1 MGFVR
6 YGRRWVWGGRRGERD
21 SSLKESSKFPYSS
34 RVCAFTFALCSSLDK
49 SNVARIGWECTVSVG
64 MPRIV
69 NKGCK
74 YGLDEYRVHPSNS
87 AII

>member
-1 MGFVR
+1 MDGGGFGVEE
-6 YGRRWVWGGRRGERD
+6 GERGIQEL
-21 SSLKESSKFPYSS
+21 LKESSKFPYSS